1 VARSVSPFLIVL
13 TAAWAAGCTAPADE
27 PDAGAGD
34 AGMGTDAGYV
44 NPWADRPP
52 LRYDAGAGQIDA
64 GCPGRE
70 EPSAMRSFELD
81 TRGFRLGSAT
91 ATPEGGLWIAGTA
104 ADARRPLALRLSPE
118 GALAASAA
126 LPLDS
131 DFAARGATTE
141 DGGLVVAYVS
151 GGTLIVVTVGS
162 DGAIVHSLKVDPQDD
177 FRFEDAPL
185 VAVDADGVY
194 VAAAIRTGTLGA
206 RGVHLLRLGVDGAAL
221 WQRQV
226 HGPRI
231 FVVPTALAA
240 APDGALLVTRTDGFS
255 ARTFVPVGSGVE
267 LHASAPWILRFEGD
281 GELRWQRSLDADVGE
296 NLVLDV
302 VARRGETWVLG
313 GGTDVTFQQP
323 WLVEVRE
330 DGLLQSS
337 TVLDGIPS
345 TRVAGLR
352 SDRDGLEVIQGSS
365 LNLMVGRVS
374 SDTLGLSEL
383 LSLDGQL
390 ALAAGTPRG
399 VFFVGPLPSCGDA
412 ERLSVR
418 DLAPFCTAR
427 RDLGVAWLPAGRAG
441 ACLRALR
448 DTAWTAQTL
457 EHPMTIVN
465 DPGLS
470 PVAIDLEVTA
480 LGLDAAPLSPASDR
494 HCFAGASCPTVL

>member
-1 VARSVSPFLIVL
+1 MARSFSLLLIVL
-13 TAAWAAGCTAPADE
+13 AAGACTAPAE
-27 PDAGAGD
+27 APDAGSPD
-34 AGMGTDAGYV
+34 AAMGTDAGYV
-44 NPWADRPP
+44 NPWADNPP
-52 LRYDAGAGQIDA
+52 IRYDAGPGRVDA
-64 GCPGRE
+64 SCPGPD

-104 ADARRPLALRLSPE
+104 ADAKRPVALRLSPDGVLE
-118 GALAASAA
+118 QSSA
-126 LPLDS
+126 LPLDT
-131 DFAARGATTE
+131 DFATRGASTE

-151 GGTLIVVTVGS
+151 GGTLIVVTLGR
-162 DGAIVHSLKVDPQDD
+162 DGAILHSLKVDPQDG

-185 VAVDADGVY
+185 VAVDVDGDD

-206 RGVHLLRLGVDGAAL
+206 RGVHLLRLDASGGAR

-226 HGPRI
+226 FGPRI
-231 FVVPTALAA
+231 FALPTALAA
-240 APDGALLVTRTDGFS
+240 APDGALLVLRTDGFS

-267 LHASAPWILRFEGD
+267 LHTSAPWVLRFESD
-281 GELRWQRSLDADVGE
+281 GTLRWQRSLDADVGE

-302 VARRGETWVLG
+302 VARRSGTWVLG
-313 GGTDVTFQQP
+313 GGTDLTYQQP
-323 WLVEVRE
+323 WLVEMRE

-374 SDTLGLSEL
+374 ADTLGVSEL
-383 LSLDGQL
+383 LTLDGQL

-412 ERLSVR
+412 ERLGVR

-427 RDLGVAWLPAGRAG
+427 RDLGVAWLPGGRAG
-441 ACLRALR
+441 TCLRALR
-448 DTAWTAQTL
+448 ESAWTAQTL

-465 DPGLS
+465 DPGVGPL
-470 PVAIDLEVTA
+470 PADLEITA
-480 LGLDAAPLSPASDR
+480 LALDAATLAPASDR
-494 HCFAGASCPTVL
+494 HCFAGARCPTVL